1 MSLMLSAPVGDVS
14 PSTYPEGASVAR
26 RGLAELLSASLL

>member
-14 PSTYPEGASVAR
+14 PSTYPEDASEVR